1 MAWRLYDTV
10 NGEWYNDELY
20 DTQED
25 CTAAADFY
33 MREAEAMEGTLELL
47 AEPCDPNELS
57 EELPEEGEDVPR

>member
-25 CTAAADFY
+25 CNAAAGFY

-47 AEPCDPNELS
+47 AEPFDPSELS
-57 EELPEEGEDVPR
+57 AELPEEDDDVPR